1 MKKKI
6 FLSLLLIFSLNITA
20 CGIVKPTSENKS
32 NSITKEIGDDT
43 ETSSKSDINKNT
55 EISETTKTD
64 EDSEMPSESIEVGD
78 GSVTIQIRD
87 SNCKVKL
94 IEDVIML
101 LDVNNNATVYYQ
113 DTGVKTSETSDV
125 YESYLYSWACD
136 SGTLVF
142 NESESTEK
150 SETSEEDTEDEF
162 VDENITSMTL
172 GDKTISFFYR
182 FSTDGNADIYLLE
195 DLDLGSYL
203 GIHIYGKGENL
214 DDVVSLIKQYLL

>member
-43 ETSSKSDINKNT
+43 ETSNKSDINKNT

-64 EDSEMPSESIEVGD
+64 KDSESIEVGD

-101 LDVNNNATVYYQ
+101 LDVSNNATVYYQ
-113 DTGVKTSETSDV
+113 DTGVKTSEKSDV

-150 SETSEEDTEDEF
+150 SETSEDTEEDTEDEF

>member
-101 LDVNNNATVYYQ
+101 LDVNNNATIYYQ

-182 FSTDGNADIYLLE
+182 FSTDGNADVYLLE
-195 DLDLGSYL
+195 DLDLGNYL

>member
-1 MKKKI
+1 MIQIDKKFAYI
-6 FLSLLLIFSLNITA
+6 FVILTATMLLITGSFLIFKSSAYLSRDK
-20 CGIVKPTSENKS
+20 IVT
-32 NSITKEIGDDT
+32 TRT
-43 ETSSKSDINKNT
+43 NKNT

-136 SGTLVF
+136 SGTLIS
-142 NESESTEK
+142 NESKSTDK

-182 FSTDGNADIYLLE
+182 F
-195 DLDLGSYL
+195 
-203 GIHIYGKGENL
+203 
-214 DDVVSLIKQYLL
+214 